1 MAIKGK
7 KRTKPKQVARAPRRE
22 PVQVSPPLFQRRWIQ
37 VVAAFIVGIF
47 AMTLFVWVTN
57 GLRQEDADSQAA
69 DAAATKLTAARA
81 YQTAVESALGG
92 VGTVTQGV
100 PPTVFPD
107 MGAALKTMSKGGQAP
122 PDAAS
127 TFEDAQK
134 SAKKAQDAISS
145 YEVGTKINGKGFTVL
160 EVTAFTGSSQELVQA
175 LQLYGHAAEVGAAAE
190 QASGDQRTRLA
201 GVANDLYTS
210 AQTELNQG
218 WSDYLTALSTGGIE
232 EQLPALG
239 ATGSTG
245 AGG

>member
-22 PVQVSPPLFQRRWIQ
+22 PVPVSPPLFQRRWIQ

-81 YQTAVESALGG
+81 YETAVESALGN

-107 MGAALKTMSKGGQAP
+107 MGSALKAMTNGQTP
-122 PDAAS
+122 PGAAA
-127 TFEDAQK
+127 TFDDAQK
-134 SAKKAQDAISS
+134 NAKKAQKTISS
-145 YEVGTKINGKGFTVL
+145 YDVGTKINGKGFTVL

-175 LQLYGHAAEVGAAAE
+175 LGLYGQAAEVGAAA
-190 QASGDQRTRLA
+190 ADAGGDEAVRLA

-210 AQTELNQG
+210 AQTGLNQG
-218 WSDYLTALSTGGIE
+218 WSDYLTALGAGGVSQ
-232 EQLPALG
+232 QLPALG